1 MRVYVTTYNRYN
13 AGSLAGKWFDLSDY
27 ADRGAFFSA
36 CKEYLADETDPEIMF
51 ADIETSIP
59 GNWLGE
65 SHIDD
70 DCWEYLD
77 LAEHEKETVEAYYEA
92 YGNRTDLG
100 ELIKN
105 ALESLSTTTEGRD
118 HEDFIDEMLEVNG
131 YCDDKMTDL
140 KQLGIYMDYEASW
153 HRHFK
158 HNYHFARY
166 NGRNWYFRA
175 N

>member
-51 ADIETSIP
+51 ADIETPIP

-65 SHIDD
+65 SHVDD

-77 LAEHEKETVEAYYEA
+77 LAEHEKETVEAYY
-92 YGNRTDLG
+92 
-100 ELIKN
+100 
-105 ALESLSTTTEGRD
+105 
-118 HEDFIDEMLEVNG
+118 EDFIDEMLEVNG